1 MISGPIFD
9 GRARAYE
16 HRFERGPISTND
28 STPRFQRSEADKFC
42 GDGRVSDP
50 YVFETDGHDATPE
63 ARGIGGK
70 QLETCSAC
78 HCEIVAP
85 DRLL

>member
-9 GRARAYE
+9 GRACSYE

-28 STPRFQRSEADKFC
+28 STPCFQRSEADKFC

-50 YVFETDGHDATPE
+50 YVFETDGHDTTPE
-63 ARGIGGK
+63 ARGIDGK
-70 QLETCSAC
+70 QLETGSAC
-78 HCEIVAP
+78 HREVIAP
-85 DRLL
+85 DCLL